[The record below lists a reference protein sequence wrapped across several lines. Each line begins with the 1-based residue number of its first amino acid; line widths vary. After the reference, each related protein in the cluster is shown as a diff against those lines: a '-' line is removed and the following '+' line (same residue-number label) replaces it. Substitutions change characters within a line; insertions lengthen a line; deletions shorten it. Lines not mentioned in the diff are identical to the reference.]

1 MDRKYVHKSQGIR
14 APGHGSCQKPQ
25 ITTWVL
31 LFLCPIGRRQQ
42 WKLIWSHM
50 NRKIL
55 LMVPNQLT
63 VSNCIHTCD
72 TYCNIGVYFVFLPIF
87 TDEPAAEFVH
97 TRRHYLKSLMALRED
112 GLKSFNLLLK
122 SVQTSHLGEQT
133 KMPDPKFFG
142 GACSKKYSNP
152 KETRRTRWLPDK
164 MATATDYFG
173 QSREISFALVTDA
186 STELFK
192 CSWRPSGTAE
202 YDWTCCG
209 I

>member
-1 MDRKYVHKSQGIR
+1 MSVIVSL
-14 APGHGSCQKPQ
+14 S
-25 ITTWVL
+25 
-31 LFLCPIGRRQQ
+31 GRRQQ
-42 WKLIWSHM
+42 RNLIWFHI

-55 LMVPNQLT
+55 SIVLYQFTIL
-63 VSNCIHTCD
+63 NCIHAYY

-87 TDEPAAEFVH
+87 TDESAAEFVH

-122 SVQTSHLGEQT
+122 GVQTSHLGEQT
-133 KMPDPKFFG
+133 KVLDPKFFG
-142 GACSKKYSNP
+142 DACFKKYSNP

-173 QSREISFALVTDA
+173 QSRVISFAFVIDV
-186 STELFK
+186 STESFK
-192 CSWRPSGTAE
+192 CLWRSSGTAE
-202 YDWTCCG
+202 CRLTCCG